1 MVCGELPDIQLMQ
14 YTSSIISI
22 LYFFTVL
29 IGNVFV

>member
-1 MVCGELPDIQLMQ
+1 MVSGELPDIQLMQ
-14 YTSSIISI
+14 YTSSIINI